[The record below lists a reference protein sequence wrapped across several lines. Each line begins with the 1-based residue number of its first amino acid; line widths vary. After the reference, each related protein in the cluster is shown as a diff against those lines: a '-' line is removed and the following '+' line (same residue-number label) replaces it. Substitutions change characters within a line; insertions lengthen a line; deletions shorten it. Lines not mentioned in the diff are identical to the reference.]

1 MGTRANNDVTA
12 GARSIMQYCK
22 SLQAKS
28 GMTATEFAAECGF
41 SRNYWFVRAR
51 FDAPLTI
58 SDCERIANVCGMT
71 LKELFTRALGSDAAR
86 AYTARE
92 RQNQI
97 TDDLVEPRFEDLPPQ
112 ELAAST
118 DRNRD
123 MESETP
129 DE

>member
-22 SLQAKS
+22 SLQVKS

-71 LKELFTRALGSDAAR
+71 LKELFTRALGSEAAR
-86 AYTARE
+86 AYEARE
-92 RQNQI
+92 RQKI
-97 TDDLVEPRFEDLPPQ
+97 TDDLVDRIAAHPEDYVT
-112 ELAAST
+112 AAN
-118 DRNRD
+118 DDPNK
-123 MESETP
+123 MLEAETP
-129 DE
+129 RD

>member
-22 SLQAKS
+22 TLQAKS
-28 GMTATEFAAECGF
+28 GLTATEFAAECGF

-71 LKELFTRALGSDAAR
+71 LKQLFASALRGQEASQI
-86 AYTARE
+86 E
-92 RQNQI
+92 RTLQKLHDGNI
-97 TDDLVEPRFEDLPPQ
+97 A
-112 ELAAST
+112 LAAY
-118 DRNRD
+118 DAPGKQAAING
-123 MESETP
+123 EAGP
-129 DE
+129 DYDEPA

>member
-22 SLQAKS
+22 TLQAKS
-28 GMTATEFAAECGF
+28 GLTATEFAAECGF

-71 LKELFTRALGSDAAR
+71 LKELFVSALRGQEASQI
-86 AYTARE
+86 E
-92 RQNQI
+92 RTLQKLHDGNI
-97 TDDLVEPRFEDLPPQ
+97 A
-112 ELAAST
+112 LAAY
-118 DRNRD
+118 DAPGKQAAING
-123 MESETP
+123 EAGP
-129 DE
+129 DYDEPA

>member
-22 SLQAKS
+22 SLQVKS

-86 AYTARE
+86 AYAARE

>member
-1 MGTRANNDVTA
+1 
-12 GARSIMQYCK
+12 MQYCK

-86 AYTARE
+86 AYAALERADADSVPSTQAARAAGAG
-92 RQNQI
+92 R
-97 TDDLVEPRFEDLPPQ
+97 LPIEAGFAP
-112 ELAAST
+112 ACGKDA
-118 DRNRD
+118 
-123 MESETP
+123 
-129 DE
+129 

>member
-86 AYTARE
+86 AYAARE

-112 ELAAST
+112 ELAANT

>member
-22 SLQAKS
+22 SLQVKS

-86 AYTARE
+86 AYAARE
-92 RQNQI
+92 R
-97 TDDLVEPRFEDLPPQ
+97 
-112 ELAAST
+112 
-118 DRNRD
+118 
-123 MESETP
+123 
-129 DE
+129 